1 MSPENTIPEDA
12 ATAPTPENADDAAPS
27 CEEEVARLRAELA
40 AETDRRLRSLAETEN
55 LKKRLLKEKDEFQ
68 KYATESL
75 VSELLP
81 VLDHLD
87 LALAHGRGNEACKDF
102 VIGVDMTRKAFL
114 DILAR
119 HGVAEFGTTGE
130 PFNPETHEALGMAA
144 RPDLP
149 EDAVAQVVQKGYT
162 LRGRLLRPAKVMVNK
177 TGAAQ

>member
-1 MSPENTIPEDA
+1 MSPEQKNPEEVPTPEDA
-12 ATAPTPENADDAAPS
+12 AATAGSP
-27 CEEEVARLRAELA
+27 EEEIEKLRAELA
-40 AETDRRLRSLAETEN
+40 AETDHRLRSLAEAEN
-55 LKKRLLKEKDEFQ
+55 LKKRLLKEKEEFQ

-102 VIGVDMTRKAFL
+102 VIGVDMTRKAFV

-119 HGVAEFGTTGE
+119 HGVAEFGTEGE
-130 PFNPETHEALGMAA
+130 AFNPETHEALGMAS

-149 EDAVAQVVQKGYT
+149 DDTVAQVVQKGYN

-177 TGAAQ
+177 AQSAG

>member
-1 MSPENTIPEDA
+1 MAMDNMENDTS
-12 ATAPTPENADDAAPS
+12 PTPDDTTDQASQEDTTLEAQI
-27 CEEEVARLRAELA
+27 ERLKAELA
-40 AETDRRLRSLAETEN
+40 AESDRRLRGLAEVEN
-55 LKKRLLKEKDEFQ
+55 LKKRLIREKEEFQ

-87 LALAHGRGNEACKDF
+87 LALAHGRGSEACKDF
-102 VIGVDMTRKAFL
+102 VVGVDMTRKAFV

-119 HGVAEFGTTGE
+119 HGVAEFGQVGE
-130 PFNPETHEALGMAA
+130 PFSPETHEALGMTS

-149 EDAVAQVVQKGYT
+149 EDTVTQVVQRGYT

-177 TGAAQ
+177 AG

>member
-1 MSPENTIPEDA
+1 MAPDA
-12 ATAPTPENADDAAPS
+12 KDTDPQVTQEGTPETAAKTP
-27 CEEEVARLRAELA
+27 EEEVELLRAALAAEADKRLRALA
-40 AETDRRLRSLAETEN
+40 DTEN
-55 LKKRLLKEKDEFQ
+55 LKKRLLKEKEDFQ

-102 VIGVDMTRKAFL
+102 VVGVDMTRKAFI

-119 HGVAEFGTTGE
+119 HGVTEFGQQGE
-130 PFNPETHEALGMAA
+130 AFSPETHEALGVTQAPSLGA
-144 RPDLP
+144 D
-149 EDAVAQVVQKGYT
+149 VVSQVVQKGYT

-177 TGAAQ
+177 AG

>member
-1 MSPENTIPEDA
+1 MSPEPKNPEDA
-12 ATAPTPENADDAAPS
+12 ATPEETGATDLSPEA
-27 CEEEVARLRAELA
+27 EIEQLRAELA
-40 AETDRRLRSLAETEN
+40 AEADRRLRTLAETEN
-55 LKKRLLKEKDEFQ
+55 LKKRLLKEKEEFQ

-102 VIGVDMTRKAFL
+102 VVGVDMTRKAFV

-119 HGVAEFGTTGE
+119 HGVAEFGAEGE
-130 PFNPETHEALGMAA
+130 AFNPETHEALGMAA

-149 EDAVAQVVQKGYT
+149 DDAVAQVVQKGYS

-177 TGAAQ
+177 AQNAG

>member
-1 MSPENTIPEDA
+1 MSLENTRPEGDPTSQD
-12 ATAPTPENADDAAPS
+12 TAGAAAPA
-27 CEEEVARLRAELA
+27 EELERLRAELA

-55 LKKRLLKEKDEFQ
+55 LKKRLLKEKEDFQ
-68 KYATESL
+68 KYATEAL
-75 VSELLP
+75 VAELLP

-102 VIGVDMTRKAFL
+102 VVGVDMTRKAFI

-119 HGVAEFGTTGE
+119 HGVDEFGTVGE
-130 PFNPETHEALGMAA
+130 AFSPENHEALGMAA

-149 EDAVAQVVQKGYT
+149 DDTVAQVVQKGYT

-177 TGAAQ
+177 VGGAG

>member
-12 ATAPTPENADDAAPS
+12 TAPTPENAGDAAPS

-119 HGVAEFGTTGE
+119 HGVAEFGAAGE

-144 RPDLP
+144 RADLP
-149 EDAVAQVVQKGYT
+149 DDAVAQVVQKGYT